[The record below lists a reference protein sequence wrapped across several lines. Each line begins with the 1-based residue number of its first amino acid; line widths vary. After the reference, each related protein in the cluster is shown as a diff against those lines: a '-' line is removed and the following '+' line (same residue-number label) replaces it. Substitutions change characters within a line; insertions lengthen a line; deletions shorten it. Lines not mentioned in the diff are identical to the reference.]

1 MTRSYQMNVFIGVDN
16 DRFLGRRASPAAVA
30 AISKSN
36 EEKDF
41 ESREAIYE
49 ARRAEIQ
56 YQFRYCDK
64 L

>member
-1 MTRSYQMNVFIGVDN
+1 MDN
-16 DRFLGRRASPAAVA
+16 DRFLGRRASSAAVA

-36 EEKDF
+36 EEEDF

-56 YQFRYCDK
+56 YQFRYCGK